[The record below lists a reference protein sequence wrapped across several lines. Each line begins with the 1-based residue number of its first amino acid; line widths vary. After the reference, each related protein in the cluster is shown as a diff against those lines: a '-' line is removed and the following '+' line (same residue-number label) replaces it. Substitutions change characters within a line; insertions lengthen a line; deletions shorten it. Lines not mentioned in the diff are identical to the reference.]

1 MLVVLALAAIAV
13 IAGVTAVAMGRGGEL
28 KEFPPDVPPLDL
40 PAAGRLGAVDFMA
53 LQLPVSLV
61 GYHTQSVDETLN
73 RVAGALSERDTR
85 IAVLE
90 QRVSELLAGR
100 LQARHEPDPAL
111 PASKRP
117 GREAP
122 YHDLPGTGGP
132 VEVEELSSGPVAA
145 DPWRPD
151 APPFAREDPS
161 RSVLDPEPASDP
173 SPVPDPSFVPDP
185 VPDLEPAPD
194 PDPAPDPA
202 PAPGL
207 VPALEPVPDV
217 APDPEPVRDVA
228 PDPEPVR
235 DVAPDP
241 EPVRDPDPT
250 PVSGTAAASRV
261 TPIPER
267 ATALQEPAVISQA
280 PRSPEPVETHGPT
293 APRDPAGTGN
303 PDDDR
308 PEPRG
313 PGGAR

>member
-40 PAAGRLGAVDFMA
+40 PAAGRLGAVDFVA

-61 GYHTQSVDETLN
+61 GYHTQSVDETLH

-100 LQARHEPDPAL
+100 LQARHELDPAL

-122 YHDLPGTGGP
+122 YHALSGTGGP
-132 VEVEELSSGPVAA
+132 LEVEELSSGPVAA

-161 RSVLDPEPASDP
+161 RSVLEPEPVLEP
-173 SPVPDPSFVPDP
+173 SP

-194 PDPAPDPA
+194 PDPIPNPTPDPDPK

-207 VPALEPVPDV
+207 VPALEPVPDIAPV
-217 APDPEPVRDVA
+217 PEQVRTIAPDPEPVQ
-228 PDPEPVR
+228 
-235 DVAPDP
+235 
-241 EPVRDPDPT
+241 DPDPT
-250 PVSGTAAASRV
+250 PVSGAAAVSSV
-261 TPIPER
+261 TPVPER
-267 ATALQEPAVISQA
+267 ETALSEPTVISQA
-280 PRSPEPVETHGPT
+280 PRSPEPTVVPDASRSPEPIETHGST
-293 APRDPAGTGN
+293 APRDLAGAGN